1 LSSPDPVF
9 LLLAGEPSGDLHGA
23 EVARALLERWPGCR
37 LLGTGGERMAS
48 VGVELMAGLD
58 DLAVMGFVEVLGRL
72 PFFWR
77 LERKV
82 LATLEEEGVDLVI
95 PVDYP
100 GFNLRI
106 TEKAHSRGVPVLYYI
121 APQVWAWKE
130 GRTARLAR
138 AADRIAVILPFEE
151 ELFRKAGGRAS
162 FVGHPLLDRPDDV
175 QDREAFCRTWGLDP
189 DRPVLAL
196 LPGSRSQE
204 VGRHLEAFLGAA
216 EILRGERP
224 GLQVALARAPSV
236 RLPELDG
243 GVVLVDDSRGLLRH
257 GRAGI
262 VKSGTGTLEAALEG
276 LPFAVAYRTHPL
288 TFALARRLVKV
299 DHVALANLVA
309 GGRVVPELLQNEVAP
324 GPLARA
330 VGPLLDETPVRTRVR
345 EGLSRIR
352 EKLGEP
358 GAARRVA
365 GLADQILEERSGSEE
380 GP

>member
-1 LSSPDPVF
+1 
-9 LLLAGEPSGDLHGA
+9 
-23 EVARALLERWPGCR
+23 
-37 LLGTGGERMAS
+37 MAS
-48 VGVELMAGLD
+48 VGVELLAGLD

-77 LERKV
+77 LERRV

-106 TEKAHSRGVPVLYYI
+106 TEKAEGRGVPVLYYI

-162 FVGHPLLDRPDDV
+162 FVGHPLLDRPEDV

-189 DRPVLAL
+189 HRPILAL

-216 EILRGERP
+216 DILRGERP
-224 GLQVALARAPSV
+224 ELQVALALAPSV
-236 RLPELDG
+236 RLPDLAGSD
-243 GVVLVDDSRGLLRH
+243 VVLVNDSRGLLRH

-288 TFALARRLVKV
+288 TFALARRLVRV
-299 DHVALANLVA
+299 NHVALANLVA
-309 GGRVVPELLQNEVAP
+309 GGRVVPELLQKEVAP

-330 VGPLLDETPVRTRVR
+330 VGPLLDETPVRMRVR
-345 EGLSRIR
+345 EGLSRVR

-358 GAARRVA
+358 GAAKRVA
-365 GLADQILEERSGSEE
+365 GLAAEILEERGGLEE
-380 GP
+380 GS

>member
-1 LSSPDPVF
+1 
-9 LLLAGEPSGDLHGA
+9 
-23 EVARALLERWPGCR
+23 
-37 LLGTGGERMAS
+37 MAS
-48 VGVELMAGLD
+48 EGVDLMAGLD
-58 DLAVMGFVEVLGRL
+58 ELAVMGFVEVLGRL

-82 LATLEEEGVDLVI
+82 LATLEAEGVDLVI

-106 TEKAHSRGVPVLYYI
+106 TEKAHGRGIPVLYYI

-151 ELFRKAGGRAS
+151 ELFREAGGRAF

-175 QDREAFCRTWGLDP
+175 PDREAFCRTWGLEP
-189 DRPVLAL
+189 DRPILSL

-204 VGRHLEAFLGAA
+204 VKRHLEAFLGAA

-224 GLQVALARAPSV
+224 ELQVGLARAPSL
-236 RLPELDG
+236 RLPDLAGSD
-243 GVVLVDDSRGLLRH
+243 VVLVDDSRGLLRH

-309 GGRVVPELLQNEVAP
+309 GGRVVPELLQDEVAP

-330 VGPLLDETPVRTRVR
+330 VGPLLDETPVRARVR
-345 EGLSRIR
+345 EGLSRVR

-358 GAARRVA
+358 GAAGRVA
-365 GLADQILEERSGSEE
+365 ELAAQVLAERSGERDGS
-380 GP
+380 